1 LVREPQ
7 ILILDDSTSAVD
19 LKTEASIQEAL
30 TSRFPDCTCI
40 IIAQRISSVRRADKI
55 LILEEGRTAALGT
68 HEELW
73 ERSQLYKD
81 ICLSQM
87 DEEEVTA

>member
-1 LVREPQ
+1 
-7 ILILDDSTSAVD
+7 
-19 LKTEASIQEAL
+19 
-30 TSRFPDCTCI
+30 
-40 IIAQRISSVRRADKI
+40 VRRADKI